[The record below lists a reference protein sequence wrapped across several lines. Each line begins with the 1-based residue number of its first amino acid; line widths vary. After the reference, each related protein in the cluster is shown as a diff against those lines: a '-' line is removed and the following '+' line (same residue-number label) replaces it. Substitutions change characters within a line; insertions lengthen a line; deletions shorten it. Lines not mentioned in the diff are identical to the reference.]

1 MKLVRIIL
9 KLKKYFDYYNI
20 YNGVV
25 DDKYHF
31 TSLKSENFDVVFYD
45 EKDFC
50 YRIID
55 KNMRGTDIPSK
66 RNIIHDLSIICD
78 NESFEIKKLFNSL
91 GRIKRK
97 IIIKL
102 SKNFKKFECYMT
114 PYISY

>member
-1 MKLVRIIL
+1 MKLIKIIL
-9 KLKKYFDYYNI
+9 KLKKFFEIYNI
-20 YNGVV
+20 YNKVIE
-25 DDKYHF
+25 DKYHF

-78 NESFEIKKLFNSL
+78 NKSLEIKKLFNSL
-91 GRIKRK
+91 GKLNRK
-97 IIIKL
+97 IITK
-102 SKNFKKFECYMT
+102 STNFKKFECYT
-114 PYISY
+114 APYISY

>member
-1 MKLVRIIL
+1 MKLIRIIL

-20 YNGVV
+20 YNGV
-25 DDKYHF
+25 
-31 TSLKSENFDVVFYD
+31 
-45 EKDFC
+45 

-55 KNMRGTDIPSK
+55 KNMRGTDTPSK

-97 IIIKL
+97 IIIKF

>member
-1 MKLVRIIL
+1 MKLIRIIL
-9 KLKKYFDYYNI
+9 KLKKYFMYYNI
-20 YNGVV
+20 YNGVI

-31 TSLKSENFDVVFYD
+31 RSLKSENFDVVFYD

-50 YRIID
+50 YRISY
-55 KNMRGTDIPSK
+55 KKMKGTNVPSK

-91 GRIKRK
+91 GKMKRK

>member
-1 MKLVRIIL
+1 MKLIRIIL
-9 KLKKYFDYYNI
+9 KLKKYFEYYNI
-20 YNGVV
+20 YNGVIE
-25 DDKYHF
+25 DKYHF

-91 GRIKRK
+91 GRTKRK

>member
-1 MKLVRIIL
+1 MKLIRIIL

-20 YNGVV
+20 YNGVI

-55 KNMRGTDIPSK
+55 KNMRGRYS
-66 RNIIHDLSIICD
+66 
-78 NESFEIKKLFNSL
+78 
-91 GRIKRK
+91 
-97 IIIKL
+97 
-102 SKNFKKFECYMT
+102 FKKKYHTWFKYHMW
-114 PYISY
+114 

>member
-1 MKLVRIIL
+1 MKLIRIIL
-9 KLKKYFDYYNI
+9 KLKKYFEYYSI
-20 YNGVV
+20 YNGVI
-25 DDKYHF
+25 DNKYHF

-45 EKDFC
+45 EMDFC

-78 NESFEIKKLFNSL
+78 NESFEIKKHFNSL

>member
-1 MKLVRIIL
+1 MKLIRIIL

-66 RNIIHDLSIICD
+66 RNIICD